1 MIKYNVGFFDFY
13 RNVFFL
19 SKHKYSYILD
29 NLMIYLLNF
38 YNK

>member
-1 MIKYNVGFFDFY
+1 MIKYNVGFFDLTGM
-13 RNVFFL
+13 FFLL

-29 NLMIYLLNF
+29 NQMIYLLNF